1 MPSSNAGN
9 SGRFAGLMYHE
20 VGGMPARG
28 PERRLSPH
36 YVVETAAFEAQM
48 AALHA
53 ARVRTLSLSEV
64 LAGEVSG
71 PATLVTFDDGLEG
84 NLHNALP
91 VLQRHAQ
98 RATVFVAVGF
108 VGSEGHLDWE
118 GLRALVAGGVEVH
131 SHTWSHRPLQTLVD
145 AEVRDE
151 LRRSRRD
158 LEDGLGVP
166 VFAAS
171 FPHGSFDARTVRIAA
186 EEGYRL
192 LCTSEARLNRAH
204 APGEGAGTGPM
215 LVGRFAMTSSMTVR
229 QFERLVAG
237 QALAVLPVRSGQL
250 ARKTVK
256 RLIGIQT
263 YRRLY
268 RLVFG
273 IREPEHPVP
282 HA

>member
-118 GLRALVAGGVEVH
+118 GCARSWPAASRCTRTPGRIVPCRRLSMRRCATSCAAHGAISRTGSACLCLLRA
-131 SHTWSHRPLQTLVD
+131 
-145 AEVRDE
+145 
-151 LRRSRRD
+151 SRM
-158 LEDGLGVP
+158 
-166 VFAAS
+166 AAS
-171 FPHGSFDARTVRIAA
+171 MRVRCALRQRRVTGCCA
-186 EEGYRL
+186 L
-192 LCTSEARLNRAH
+192 EARLNRAH